1 MIPPKYRQLTVS
13 RPIYSEDL
21 FKEEYEKVQR
31 HHKTM
36 LDHLKAYFSCSKQK
50 AKSVALTL
58 LPIAS
63 WLPAYRFKEWIV
75 QDMISGVSTGLVS
88 VLQGLGFALL
98 ASVPA
103 GYGLYA
109 AFYPILIYFFFGTSK
124 HISVGPFPVLSLM
137 VGAVVNNL
145 VPTSINATD
154 VTLNE
159 RRVTVASSVTFLVG
173 IFQLGLGILQVGFI
187 VIYLSQTLVSGF
199 TCAAAV
205 NVLISQLKF
214 ILGISIDSPS
224 GPLSNIWV
232 LRDIFTQLHKTNIAD
247 LVTSIIIMIV
257 VFVVKELNDRYKAKL
272 PVPIPIEVIMTIIA
286 CGVSY
291 ACDFENIY
299 NVDVVGTVVEGYQAP
314 VAPDF
319 EVLKNSVMDAFSMAI
334 VGFAIAFSVAKVY
347 SIKHDYVIDGN
358 QELIAFGLSN
368 MFCGSFKGFAAST
381 SLSRSA
387 VQESTGGK
395 TQLAGLISAL
405 MSMIVILWIG
415 FLLYPLQKSV
425 LASLIVINL
434 KGMLMQLREVP
445 YLYRKDKPDC
455 VVWIVSFIASV
466 LLGLD
471 IGLAVALGIE
481 LITVLFRTQYPR
493 CEVLANI
500 EGTEIYKDKKDY
512 ACVFEQEGV
521 KIFRCPSPIFF
532 ANIDFFREK
541 LTAAVGFNPLRIL
554 RKRNKALRKL
564 KKLLKKGEL
573 QVTSVILANAVVL
586 SESEDDLN
594 PEELD
599 KPVNCKDFPVEINWN
614 DDLPANIQVPRI
626 YLHSIVL
633 DFSSVSFLDISALK
647 GLKALLSHIEI
658 QFYSPGYIIEKLEQ
672 CSFFDNEIK
681 SSIFFLTIHD
691 AMLHIQETHP
701 QTTRV
706 CWRSKVYQFAYEKP
720 RECGKSSKC
729 LREILFSAIDTDN
742 LFLCC
747 QQSSNPETKF

>member
-272 PVPIPIEVIMTIIA
+272 PVPIPIEVIMVRKKRFLILIVKIIRLI
-286 CGVSY
+286 
-291 ACDFENIY
+291 FKRQNWE
-299 NVDVVGTVVEGYQAP
+299 
-314 VAPDF
+314 
-319 EVLKNSVMDAFSMAI
+319 I
-334 VGFAIAFSVAKVY
+334 V
-347 SIKHDYVIDGN
+347 
-358 QELIAFGLSN
+358 
-368 MFCGSFKGFAAST
+368 
-381 SLSRSA
+381 
-387 VQESTGGK
+387 
-395 TQLAGLISAL
+395 ISAL
-405 MSMIVILWIG
+405 S
-415 FLLYPLQKSV
+415 
-425 LASLIVINL
+425 
-434 KGMLMQLREVP
+434 
-445 YLYRKDKPDC
+445 
-455 VVWIVSFIASV
+455 
-466 LLGLD
+466 
-471 IGLAVALGIE
+471 
-481 LITVLFRTQYPR
+481 
-493 CEVLANI
+493 
-500 EGTEIYKDKKDY
+500 
-512 ACVFEQEGV
+512 
-521 KIFRCPSPIFF
+521 
-532 ANIDFFREK
+532 
-541 LTAAVGFNPLRIL
+541 
-554 RKRNKALRKL
+554 
-564 KKLLKKGEL
+564 
-573 QVTSVILANAVVL
+573 
-586 SESEDDLN
+586 
-594 PEELD
+594 
-599 KPVNCKDFPVEINWN
+599 
-614 DDLPANIQVPRI
+614 
-626 YLHSIVL
+626 
-633 DFSSVSFLDISALK
+633 
-647 GLKALLSHIEI
+647 
-658 QFYSPGYIIEKLEQ
+658 
-672 CSFFDNEIK
+672 
-681 SSIFFLTIHD
+681 
-691 AMLHIQETHP
+691 
-701 QTTRV
+701 
-706 CWRSKVYQFAYEKP
+706 YE
-720 RECGKSSKC
+720 
-729 LREILFSAIDTDN
+729 
-742 LFLCC
+742 
-747 QQSSNPETKF
+747 

>member
-13 RPIYSEDL
+13 RPVYSEDL

-50 AKSVALTL
+50 AKSVAFTL

-145 VPTSINATD
+145 VPMSINATD

-214 ILGISIDSPS
+214 IFGISIDSPS

-232 LRDIFTQLHKTNIAD
+232 LRDIFTQIHKTNIAD

-291 ACDFENIY
+291 ACDFEKVY
-299 NVDVVGTVVEGYQAP
+299 EVDVVGTVVEGYQAP

-319 EVLKNSVMDAFSMAI
+319 EILKNSVMDAFSMAI

-395 TQLAGLISAL
+395 TQIAGLISAL

-481 LITVLFRTQYPR
+481 LLTVLFRTQYPR

-512 ACVFEQEGV
+512 VGISEQEGV

-573 QVTSVILANAVVL
+573 QVTSRGLVLANAAAL

-647 GLKALLSHIEI
+647 GLKALFKEFIRIDVNIYVTGCDS
-658 QFYSPGYIIEKLEQ
+658 YIIEKLEK

-701 QTTRV
+701 QTSRV
-706 CWRSKVYQFAYEKP
+706 CWQSKVADNCVQYNEISLHMRN
-720 RECGKSSKC
+720 RE
-729 LREILFSAIDTDN
+729 N
-742 LFLCC
+742 V
-747 QQSSNPETKF
+747 SSNPETKF

>member
-1 MIPPKYRQLTVS
+1 TMIPPKYRQLTVS

-224 GPLSNIWV
+224 GPLSNIWYF
-232 LRDIFTQLHKTNIAD
+232 LFQDIFTQLHKTNIAD

-541 LTAAVGFNPLRIL
+541 LTAVGFNPLRIL

-573 QVTSVILANAVVL
+573 QVTSRGLVLANAVVL

-647 GLKALLSHIEI
+647 GLKLLSHIEI

-706 CWRSKVYQFAYEKP
+706 CWRSKVCKSKP
-720 RECGKSSKC
+720 
-729 LREILFSAIDTDN
+729 
-742 LFLCC
+742 
-747 QQSSNPETKF
+747 

>member
-481 LITVLFRTQYPR
+481 LITV
-493 CEVLANI
+493 
-500 EGTEIYKDKKDY
+500 
-512 ACVFEQEGV
+512 FEQEGV

-573 QVTSVILANAVVL
+573 QVTSRGLVLANAVVL

-647 GLKALLSHIEI
+647 GLKLFKEFIRIDVNIYVTGCDS
-658 QFYSPGYIIEKLEQ
+658 YIIEKLEQ

-706 CWRSKVYQFAYEKP
+706 ADNCVQYNEISLHMRN
-720 RECGKSSKC
+720 RENAVSHP
-729 LREILFSAIDTDN
+729 N
-742 LFLCC
+742 V
-747 QQSSNPETKF
+747 

>member
-481 LITVLFRTQYPR
+481 LITV
-493 CEVLANI
+493 
-500 EGTEIYKDKKDY
+500 
-512 ACVFEQEGV
+512 FEQEGV

-573 QVTSVILANAVVL
+573 QVTSRGLVLANAVVL

-647 GLKALLSHIEI
+647 GLKLFKEFIRIDVNIYVTGCDS
-658 QFYSPGYIIEKLEQ
+658 YIIEKLEQ

-706 CWRSKVYQFAYEKP
+706 Y
-720 RECGKSSKC
+720 CGVM
-729 LREILFSAIDTDN
+729 ILLPVL
-742 LFLCC
+742 LF
-747 QQSSNPETKF
+747 

>member
-154 VTLNE
+154 MTLNE

-573 QVTSVILANAVVL
+573 QVTSRGLVLANAVVL

-647 GLKALLSHIEI
+647 GLKALFKEFIRIDVNIYVTGCDS
-658 QFYSPGYIIEKLEQ
+658 YIIEKLEQ

-706 CWRSKVYQFAYEKP
+706 CWRSKVADNCVQYNEISLHMRN
-720 RECGKSSKC
+720 REN
-729 LREILFSAIDTDN
+729 A
-742 LFLCC
+742 
-747 QQSSNPETKF
+747 SSNPETKF

>member
-1 MIPPKYRQLTVS
+1 MKYQGCTKQLTVS

-272 PVPIPIEVIMTIIA
+272 PVPIPIEVIMIGHSICL
-286 CGVSY
+286 CGNILISNVSSS
-291 ACDFENIY
+291 FGIR
-299 NVDVVGTVVEGYQAP
+299 YQAP

-573 QVTSVILANAVVL
+573 QVTSRGLVLANAVVL

-706 CWRSKVYQFAYEKP
+706 CWRSKVCKSKP
-720 RECGKSSKC
+720 
-729 LREILFSAIDTDN
+729 
-742 LFLCC
+742 
-747 QQSSNPETKF
+747 